1 MTQDNLSRILLRTAV
16 AILLIAAAIRIC
28 TYSCTSSNGYT
39 SIEYQADTIR
49 IRDTIR
55 IPHPVSV
62 TSRTIDT
69 MTVLVHAT
77 DTLWIHD
84 TLYMSLPIEQR
95 TYADSTYTAW
105 ISGYRPKLDSILIYP
120 QTTTI
125 TNTMT
130 ITHSSRQ
137 PRFSIGLQAG
147 YGATI
152 SNNQQQSAE
161 ASAIRRNWDKLEF
174 DTILR

>member
-16 AILLIAAAIRIC
+16 AIFLIVAAIRIC
-28 TYSCTSSNGYT
+28 TYSCTSSNDYT
-39 SIEYQADTIR
+39 SSKYQADTIR

-77 DTLWIHD
+77 HTLWIHD
-84 TLYMSLPIEQR
+84 TLYISLPIEQR

-125 TNTMT
+125 TNTVT
-130 ITHSSRQ
+130 ITHSSKQ

-147 YGATI
+147 YGAII
-152 SNNQQQSAE
+152 SNNQVKPSPYVGIGI
-161 ASAIRRNWDKLEF
+161 SWNLIRF
-174 DTILR
+174 

>member
-1 MTQDNLSRILLRTAV
+1 MTQDNISRILLRTAV
-16 AILLIAAAIRIC
+16 AIFLIAAAIC

-62 TSRTIDT
+62 SSRTIDT

-84 TLYMSLPIEQR
+84 TLYISLPIEQR

-105 ISGYRPKLDSILIYP
+105 ISGYRPNLDSILIYP

-130 ITHSSRQ
+130 ITHSSRL

-152 SNNQQQSAE
+152 SNNQLKPAPFVGIGISWNL
-161 ASAIRRNWDKLEF
+161 IRF
-174 DTILR
+174 

>member
-1 MTQDNLSRILLRTAV
+1 MTQDNLSRKLLRTAV
-16 AILLIAAAIRIC
+16 AIFLIAAAIRIC

-84 TLYMSLPIEQR
+84 TLYISLPIEQR
-95 TYADSTYTAW
+95 IYADSTYTAW

-125 TNTMT
+125 TNTMY
-130 ITHSSRQ
+130 ITHSSSRL
-137 PRFSIGLQAG
+137 RR
-147 YGATI
+147 
-152 SNNQQQSAE
+152 NNQQQSAE

>member
-1 MTQDNLSRILLRTAV
+1 MTQDNLSRKLLRTAV
-16 AILLIAAAIRIC
+16 AIFLIAAAVSIC

-39 SIEYQADTIR
+39 SIEYQA
-49 IRDTIR
+49 DTIR

-77 DTLWIHD
+77 DTLWIYD
-84 TLYMSLPIEQR
+84 TLYISLPIEQR

-105 ISGYRPKLDSILIYP
+105 ISGYRHKLDSILIYP

>member
-16 AILLIAAAIRIC
+16 AIFLIVAAIRIC
-28 TYSCTSSNGYT
+28 TYSCTSSNGDT

-49 IRDTIR
+49 TRDTIR

-62 TSRTIDT
+62 TSRAIDT

-84 TLYMSLPIEQR
+84 TLYISLPMEQR

-105 ISGYRPKLDSILIYP
+105 ISGYRPQIDSIQIYP

-125 TNTMT
+125 TNTVTM
-130 ITHSSRQ
+130 THSSKQ

-147 YGATI
+147 YGTTI
-152 SNNQQQSAE
+152 SNNQVKPATYVGIGISWNLIQ
-161 ASAIRRNWDKLEF
+161 F
-174 DTILR
+174 

>member
-1 MTQDNLSRILLRTAV
+1 MTQDNLSRKLLRTAV
-16 AILLIAAAIRIC
+16 AIFLIAAAIRIC

-39 SIEYQADTIR
+39 SIEYQA
-49 IRDTIR
+49 DTIR

-84 TLYMSLPIEQR
+84 TLYISLPIEQR

-105 ISGYRPKLDSILIYP
+105 ISGYRPKLDSIQIYP

-130 ITHSSRQ
+130 ITHSSKQ

-152 SNNQQQSAE
+152 SNNQVKPAPYVGIGISWNLIQ
-161 ASAIRRNWDKLEF
+161 F
-174 DTILR
+174 

>member
-1 MTQDNLSRILLRTAV
+1 MTQDNLSRKLLRTAV
-16 AILLIAAAIRIC
+16 AIFLIAAAIRIC

-84 TLYMSLPIEQR
+84 TLYISLPIEQR
-95 TYADSTYTAW
+95 IYADSTYTAW

-125 TNTMT
+125 TNTMY
-130 ITHSSRQ
+130 IASLLHRLASRL
-137 PRFSIGLQAG
+137 RR
-147 YGATI
+147 
-152 SNNQQQSAE
+152 NNQQQSAE

>member
-1 MTQDNLSRILLRTAV
+1 MTQDNLSKILLRTAV
-16 AILLIAAAIRIC
+16 TIFLIAAAIHIS
-28 TYSCTSSNGYT
+28 TYSCTSCNGDT

-69 MTVLVHAT
+69 MT
-77 DTLWIHD
+77 
-84 TLYMSLPIEQR
+84 
-95 TYADSTYTAW
+95 
-105 ISGYRPKLDSILIYP
+105 
-120 QTTTI
+120 
-125 TNTMT
+125 

-152 SNNQQQSAE
+152 SNNQLKPAPFVGIGISWNL
-161 ASAIRRNWDKLEF
+161 IRF
-174 DTILR
+174 

>member
-1 MTQDNLSRILLRTAV
+1 MTQDNLSRKLLRTAV
-16 AILLIAAAIRIC
+16 AIFLIAAAIRIC

-84 TLYMSLPIEQR
+84 TLYISLPIEQR
-95 TYADSTYTAW
+95 TYADTTYTAW

-152 SNNQQQSAE
+152 SNNQLKPAPFVGIGISWNLIQ
-161 ASAIRRNWDKLEF
+161 F
-174 DTILR
+174 

>member
-1 MTQDNLSRILLRTAV
+1 MTQDNLSRKLLRTAV
-16 AILLIAAAIRIC
+16 AIFLIAAAIRIC

-49 IRDTIR
+49 ILDTIR

-84 TLYMSLPIEQR
+84 TLYISLPIEQR

-105 ISGYRPKLDSILIYP
+105 ISGYRPKLEQHSDLPTNHHHHEHNDHNP
-120 QTTTI
+120 QFKAASLL
-125 TNTMT
+125 
-130 ITHSSRQ
+130 HRLASRL
-137 PRFSIGLQAG
+137 RR
-147 YGATI
+147 
-152 SNNQQQSAE
+152 NNQQQSAE

>member
-1 MTQDNLSRILLRTAV
+1 MTQDNLSRKLLRTAV
-16 AILLIAAAIRIC
+16 AIFLIAAAIRIC

-49 IRDTIR
+49 I
-55 IPHPVSV
+55 PHPVSV

-77 DTLWIHD
+77 DTLRIHD
-84 TLYMSLPIEQR
+84 TLYISLPIEQR
-95 TYADSTYTAW
+95 TYTDSTYTAW

-137 PRFSIGLQAG
+137 SRFSIGLQAG

-152 SNNQQQSAE
+152 SNNQLKPAPFVGIGISWNL
-161 ASAIRRNWDKLEF
+161 IRF
-174 DTILR
+174 

>member
-16 AILLIAAAIRIC
+16 TIFLIVSAIRIC

-62 TSRTIDT
+62 TSRAIDT

-84 TLYMSLPIEQR
+84 TLYISLPMEQR

-105 ISGYRPKLDSILIYP
+105 ISGYRPQIDSIQIYP

-125 TNTMT
+125 TNTVT
-130 ITHSSRQ
+130 ITHSSKQ

-152 SNNQQQSAE
+152 SNNQVKPAPYVGIGISWNL
-161 ASAIRRNWDKLEF
+161 IRF
-174 DTILR
+174 

>member
-16 AILLIAAAIRIC
+16 AIFLIAAAIRIC
-28 TYSCTSSNGYT
+28 THSCTSSNGYT
-39 SIEYQADTIR
+39 SIKYQADTIR

-62 TSRTIDT
+62 TSRIDT

-77 DTLWIHD
+77 DTLRIHD
-84 TLYMSLPIEQR
+84 TLYISLPMEQR

-105 ISGYRPKLDSILIYP
+105 ISGYSPKLDSILIFP
-120 QTTTI
+120 QNTTI

-130 ITHSSRQ
+130 ITHSSRL

-152 SNNQQQSAE
+152 SNNQLKPAPFVGIGISWNLIQ
-161 ASAIRRNWDKLEF
+161 F
-174 DTILR
+174 